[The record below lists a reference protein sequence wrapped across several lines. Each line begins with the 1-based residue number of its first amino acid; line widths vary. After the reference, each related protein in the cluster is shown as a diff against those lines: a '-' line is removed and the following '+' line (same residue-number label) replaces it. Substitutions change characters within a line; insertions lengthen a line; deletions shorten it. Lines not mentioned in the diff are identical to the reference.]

1 MGEAEICVPEDL
13 LSPEEEEEE
22 KEEEEET
29 LETLKRE
36 IRLVRSVCS
45 QHLILSTPPS
55 PPCCDGG
62 GRGTVKTDKATLYKR
77 GKNLFSYCSVG

>member
-1 MGEAEICVPEDL
+1 MPEDL
-13 LSPEEEEEE
+13 LSPEEEEEEE

-45 QHLILSTPPS
+45 QHLILSPPLPPS

-77 GKNLFSYCSVG
+77 RKNLLSYCSVE